1 MRRKTQGFTLIEIM
15 VVITIIA
22 GLVTAVA
29 IMVPKMQETARQTS
43 CLSNLNGLGQMY
55 ITKAMEKGSAA
66 AAQRYSGVALWLSYR
81 KTGKEGI
88 LRGQEKALMCPGDPN
103 FLLPENEEDRK
114 QWDNIDL
121 DNPQDNLCSY
131 AARDFKAHAI
141 NIESPNKEIIG
152 CDRQGSNG
160 RTPHHKGVIICTF
173 NEGDAQKMTREDLGI
188 ATDEDI
194 VVGPEASSKMLQNV
208 IYIKRKSE

>member
-29 IMVPKMQETARQTS
+29 IMVPKMQETARQTN
-43 CLSNLNGLGQMY
+43 CLSNLNGLGQLY
-55 ITKAMEKGSAA
+55 ITKAMDKQSSS
-66 AAQRYSGVALWLSYR
+66 QKYSGVALWLSYR
-81 KTGKEGI
+81 KTGQGGI
-88 LRGQEKALMCPGDPN
+88 LRGQEKALMCPGDPS
-103 FLLPENEEDRK
+103 FRLPENEEDRK
-114 QWDNIDL
+114 LWDNVDL
-121 DNPQDNLCSY
+121 DNPTDDLCSY
-131 AARDFKAHAI
+131 AARDFKNHPI
-141 NIESPNKEIIG
+141 SVESPEKEIIG

-160 RTPHHKGVIICTF
+160 RTPHHRGVIICTF
-173 NEGDAQKMTREDLGI
+173 NEGDAQKMTREELGI

-208 IYIKRKSE
+208 IYIKRKSD